1 MAEDYYKIL
10 GVNKKSSSDDIKK
23 AYRKLALKYHPDR
36 NPDNKQA
43 EEQFKNISEA
53 YAVLSDPEKRK
64 QYDSFG
70 SDAFSQRFSQED
82 IFREFDFGKIFRD
95 MGVGGFGGDFT
106 TFFGRGGRKRS
117 FTSRDSDPLSE
128 LFGRTQSSQQIRRKG
143 SNLEYVLDVLLE
155 EAFSGVDR
163 ALSISKG
170 GEVDEIRF
178 KVPAGISSGKKLRIP
193 GKGQESI
200 NGGSPGDLYIK
211 INVMPHPVFTREGDD
226 VYVQK
231 SITFSEATLG
241 KSIVVPT
248 LGGERKRL
256 KIPAGTQNNTKIRMK
271 GYGMPHFRGTGKGDE
286 YIKITVSVPKTL
298 TKKQRDLIKT
308 LSEEGL

>member
-10 GVNKKSSSDDIKK
+10 GVNKKSSPDDIKK
-23 AYRKLALKYHPDR
+23 AYRKLALKYHPDK

-43 EEQFKNISEA
+43 EEQFKKISEA
-53 YAVLSDPEKRK
+53 YAVISDPEKRK
-64 QYDSFG
+64 QYDHFG
-70 SDAFSQRFSQED
+70 SDTFSQKFSQED
-82 IFREFDFGKIFRD
+82 IFREFDFSKIFRD
-95 MGVGGFGGDFT
+95 MGVGGSGGDFT

-117 FTSRDSDPLSE
+117 FTSRDSDSFSE

-143 SNLEYVLDVLLE
+143 SNLEYVLNISLE
-155 EAFSGVDR
+155 ESFSGVDKTV
-163 ALSISKG
+163 SINKG

-178 KVPAGISSGKKLRIP
+178 KVPGGINTGQKLRIP
-193 GKGQESI
+193 GKGQEGI

-211 INVMPHPVFTREGDD
+211 INVMPHSVFTREVDD
-226 VYVQK
+226 IYVQR

-241 KSIVVPT
+241 KSIDVPT
-248 LGGERKRL
+248 LSGGTKRL

-271 GYGMPHFRGTGKGDE
+271 GYGMPHFRSTGKGDE

-298 TKKQRDLIKT
+298 TKKQRDLIKN

>member
-1 MAEDYYKIL
+1 MAEDYYKVL
-10 GVNKKSSSDDIKK
+10 GVNKKSSPDDIKK
-23 AYRKLALKYHPDR
+23 AYRKLALKYHPDK

-43 EEQFKNISEA
+43 EEQFKKISEA
-53 YAVLSDPEKRK
+53 YAVLSDSEKRK
-64 QYDSFG
+64 QYDRFG
-70 SDAFSQRFSQED
+70 SDAFSQKFSQED

-95 MGVGGFGGDFT
+95 MGVGGGGDFT

-117 FTSRDSDPLSE
+117 FTSRESDPFSE
-128 LFGRTQSSQQIRRKG
+128 LFGRAQSGQQIRSKG

-155 EAFSGVDR
+155 ESFSGVDKS
-163 ALSISKG
+163 LSMSKG
-170 GEVDEIRF
+170 AEVDEIRF

-211 INVMPHPVFTREGDD
+211 INVMPHSVFTREGDD
-226 VYVQK
+226 IYVQK
-231 SITFSEATLG
+231 TITFSEAALG
-241 KSIVVPT
+241 KSIDVPI
-248 LGGERKRL
+248 LGGETKRI

-286 YIKITVSVPKTL
+286 YIKISVSVPKTL
-298 TKKQRDLIKT
+298 TKKQKDLIKN